1 VPSARRPIFRFEE
14 LLKMSLR
21 KVLAALAVSILFSP
35 LARAELKLGYVDL
48 QRALGEVEEGR
59 AAKARLQSMIES
71 KEKEITKEQEGL
83 RKEKEVLDKQA
94 SAMSEEARQQKN
106 NDLQKKVMELAQ
118 KWEKARQDMGAKER
132 TELQAIFAKLE
143 PIIANIAQREGMTMV
158 FEKSGAGLVFAPPH
172 LDMTN
177 ELVRMYN
184 DQYHAKGDAKA
195 EAGKPGADKPVKEAA
210 KSDAPTRDQAPPPKK

>member
-1 VPSARRPIFRFEE
+1 
-14 LLKMSLR
+14 MSLR

-59 AAKARLQSMIES
+59 GAKARLQSMIES

-118 KWEKARQDMGAKER
+118 KWEKARQDMGTKER

-195 EAGKPGADKPVKEAA
+195 EAGKPGADKPVREAA